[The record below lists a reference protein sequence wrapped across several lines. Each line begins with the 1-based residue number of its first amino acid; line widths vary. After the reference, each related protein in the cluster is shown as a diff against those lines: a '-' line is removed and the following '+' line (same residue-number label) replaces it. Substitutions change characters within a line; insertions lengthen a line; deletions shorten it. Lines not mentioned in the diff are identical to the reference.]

1 MRSYLSSRHQIVKLG
16 TAFSTWKGVLK
27 GVPQGSVLG
36 PTLFSIFI
44 NEMDMARTGR
54 KVSAQINALNNRL
67 NNILPLKTKKSLYRS
82 FILPNFYYCNQVWHH
97 CGKRNTAKIEKLNE
111 RALRYAYNDKHA
123 FYQHLLE
130 RIRLPSMESRRIQDM
145 LLTIHNSISNKAP
158 REIRNLS
165 NLRSFKY
172 NLSAKNMFYL
182 YLKLTLLKSWR
193 YFAAKKWNELSND
206 VRIKAGTKEIVDR
219 LRSLNFGD

>member
-82 FILPNFYYCNQVWHH
+82 FILPNFI
-97 CGKRNTAKIEKLNE
+97 TATKFGTIAEKETLQKSKNSMKE
-111 RALRYAYNDKHA
+111 R
-123 FYQHLLE
+123 
-130 RIRLPSMESRRIQDM
+130 
-145 LLTIHNSISNKAP
+145 
-158 REIRNLS
+158 
-165 NLRSFKY
+165 
-172 NLSAKNMFYL
+172 
-182 YLKLTLLKSWR
+182 
-193 YFAAKKWNELSND
+193 
-206 VRIKAGTKEIVDR
+206 
-219 LRSLNFGD
+219 